1 MNPEIEKKYQRLR
14 SLFFGLC
21 ILAAGLL
28 FMFSVSN
35 IYKSTAAAHWPIYKG
50 VVTNELHTGFAGVS
64 TYYGGRW
71 LEYSYEIEGKQYRGT
86 RIGFGIS
93 RPPIEL
99 KNGELIQVY
108 VSPEDSNNAVI
119 AVGIARS
126 HFIGLLFSAFFVW
139 MGLVIWRR
147 TV

>member
-1 MNPEIEKKYQRLR
+1 MNPELERKYQRLR

-50 VVTNELHTGFAGVS
+50 VVTNERHTGVF

-71 LEYSYEIEGKQYRGT
+71 LEYRYEIEGKQYRGT

-93 RPPIEL
+93 RPQSEL

-108 VSPEDSNNAVI
+108 VSPEDNSNAVI
-119 AVGIARS
+119 AVGIVRS
-126 HFIGLLFSAFFVW
+126 HFIGLLFSVFFVW
-139 MGLVIWRR
+139 IGLVIWRR